1 MRKSTRLRFFLAVA
15 SLSSFAA
22 IFAAACGDD
31 DSGGGT
37 PGTPDSSIPET
48 SKPDNNV
55 PDTSTAD
62 TGPKDAASDARV
74 YNAGDA
80 TVLEAGPE
88 YEGGI
93 ACVAGGQIEE
103 EVNDEPDAAN
113 ELRAPDASCLGFKN
127 NAQVGPGCSRCGV
140 IFDND
145 LDAGKDAG
153 DGGLGGTELEVV
165 TFMLSP
171 VAGANNNF
179 FIQYAGDVTLV
190 VTVEGSA
197 TEYVIS
203 STSTPTLPYTTG
215 KRYFVTVKSNTG
227 AQTPWRVTLYENE
240 EP

>member
-1 MRKSTRLRFFLAVA
+1 MRKSTRLRFFLAVS
-15 SLSSFAA
+15 SLSACAA

-31 DSGGGT
+31 DGGGGT
-37 PGTPDSSIPET
+37 TTPDSSIPET
-48 SKPDNNV
+48 SKPDTSA
-55 PDTSTAD
+55 PDTSTPD
-62 TGPKDAASDARV
+62 TGPKDAAADVRV

-88 YEGGI
+88 YDGGI

-103 EVNDEPDAAN
+103 EVNDDPDASN
-113 ELRAPDASCLGFKN
+113 ELRLGDASCLGFQN
-127 NAQVGPGCSRCGV
+127 GAQVGPGCSRCGV

-153 DGGLGGTELEVV
+153 DGGLGGTELEV
-165 TFMLSP
+165 LSFVLQP
-171 VAGANNNF
+171 VNGANNNF
-179 FIQYAGDVTLV
+179 FLQYAGDVTLV

-203 STSTPTLPYTTG
+203 STSAPTLPYTTG

-227 AQTPWRVTLYENE
+227 AVTPWRVTLFENQ

>member
-22 IFAAACGDD
+22 VFAAACGDD
-31 DSGGGT
+31 DGGGAT
-37 PGTPDSSIPET
+37 TTTPDSSVPDT
-48 SKPDNNV
+48 NKPDNSV

-62 TGPKDAASDARV
+62 TGPKDAASEARV

-103 EVNDEPDAAN
+103 EVNDDTAN
-113 ELRAPDASCLGFKN
+113 ANALRAGDASCLGFLN

-140 IFDND
+140 IFDSD

-165 TFMLSP
+165 SFKLAP
-171 VAGANNNF
+171 VAGAKNNF

-203 STSTPTLPYTTG
+203 STSAPTLPYTTD
-215 KRYFVTVKSNTG
+215 KTYFVTVKSNTG
-227 AQTPWRVTLYENE
+227 AVTPWRVTLYENQ